1 MKRLTL
7 LVLLLIYSI
16 GWTQETRPSRR
27 EKPKEE
33 ELKRREKPPVDEQVK
48 RLTLE
53 LNLNELQQLQ
63 VRQILLDQEKRFVDF
78 NPENSE
84 GEKPSREEM
93 ETRMQ
98 IEQSLLEQKMKKIL
112 TPAQFAIW
120 SEKKVNE
127 PKNKPKE
134 PREFKR

>member
-1 MKRLTL
+1 MKRTA
-7 LVLLLIYSI
+7 LVVFLVVCSL
-16 GWTQETRPSRR
+16 GWTQETRPPRG
-27 EKPKEE
+27 EKPHGEE
-33 ELKRREKPPVDEQVK
+33 MKRREKPPVDEQVK

-98 IEQSLLEQKMKKIL
+98 IEQSLLDQKMKKIL
-112 TPAQFAIW
+112 TPAQFTIW